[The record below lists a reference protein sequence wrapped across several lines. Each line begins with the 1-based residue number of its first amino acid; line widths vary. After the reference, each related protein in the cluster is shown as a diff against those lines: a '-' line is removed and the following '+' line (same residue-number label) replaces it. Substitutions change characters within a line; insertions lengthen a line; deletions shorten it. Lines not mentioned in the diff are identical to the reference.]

1 MRNRM
6 LKKICSTTCAFLFLI
21 FTGCTAEGTIPATN
35 ENVINES
42 TENNTSIGPTTADDS
57 LVSENEVETTAT
69 ENTESMFPKIKFAN
83 EFNILENENVEQVEV
98 TKLTEIYDIL
108 DNNGFVD
115 IDPFLNTK
123 KDTVHIGTVDDIIV
137 GQFEV
142 DSDNIV
148 WNFRAEKAEKLE
160 NRTNLVIPEDAEK
173 CDWSVDNYQIDNY
186 NWFVGE
192 NSKGLIGIEL
202 DIAFCPETK
211 NLYTFYTKTVWE
223 DNGEGYFENP
233 SLRGPVT
240 ILMQAEYRSYIRQM
254 GRYHTL
260 DVVRVD

>member
-1 MRNRM
+1 MRNSM
-6 LKKICSTTCAFLFLI
+6 LKKICSTTCAFLLI
-21 FTGCTAEGTIPATN
+21 ICTGCTAERTIPATN
-35 ENVINES
+35 ETGINES
-42 TENNTSIGPTTADDS
+42 ADNNSSGSPTIIDDS
-57 LVSENEVETTAT
+57 LVSENEVETTTT
-69 ENTESMFPKIKFAN
+69 ENTESTFPKIKFAN
-83 EFNILENENVEQVEV
+83 EFNILKNENVEQVKV
-98 TKLTEIYDIL
+98 TQLTDIYDIL

-142 DSDNIV
+142 DLDNIV

-160 NRTNLVIPEDAEK
+160 NRTSLVIPEDAAK
-173 CDWSVDNYQIDNY
+173 CDWSVDNYQIENY

-192 NSKGLIGIEL
+192 NAKGLIGIEL

-223 DNGEGYFENP
+223 DDGEGNFENP
-233 SLRGPVT
+233 SLRGPNT
-240 ILMQAEYRSYIRQM
+240 ILMNEEYRSYIRQM

>member
-1 MRNRM
+1 MKKRELAAAVIVVTVMSSM
-6 LKKICSTTCAFLFLI
+6 L
-21 FTGCTAEGTIPATN
+21 TGCGNPKDVTPEVP
-35 ENVINES
+35 
-42 TENNTSIGPTTADDS
+42 TEVTTSETTMPT
-57 LVSENEVETTAT
+57 ETTAT
-69 ENTESMFPKIKFAN
+69 ETTEPTIPKIKFAN
-83 EFNILENENVEQVEV
+83 EFDILKNENVEQVKV
-98 TKLTEIYDIL
+98 AKLTEIYDIL

-123 KDTVHIGTVDDIIV
+123 KETVHIGTVDGIIV

-142 DSDNIV
+142 DMDDIV

-160 NRTNLVIPEDAEK
+160 NRTNLVIPEDADK
-173 CDWSVDNYQIDNY
+173 LDWSVDNYQIDNY

-192 NSKGLIGIEL
+192 NSKGLIAVEL

-211 NLYTFYTKTVWE
+211 NLYTFYTKAIWE
-223 DNGEGYFENP
+223 NNGEDYFENP
-233 SLRGPVT
+233 SVRLPTT
-240 ILMQAEYRSYIRQM
+240 ILMSPEYKSYIKER

>member
-1 MRNRM
+1 MKNRELMAAVILVAVMSSM
-6 LKKICSTTCAFLFLI
+6 L
-21 FTGCTAEGTIPATN
+21 TGCGNTQDIAAE
-35 ENVINES
+35 VS
-42 TENNTSIGPTTADDS
+42 TEVTTPETTMPTET
-57 LVSENEVETTAT
+57 TTAT
-69 ENTESMFPKIKFAN
+69 ENTEPTIPKIKFAN
-83 EFNILENENVEQVEV
+83 EFDILNNENVEQVKV
-98 TKLTEIYDIL
+98 AKLTEIYDIL
-108 DNNGFVD
+108 DNNGFTD

-123 KDTVHIGTVDDIIV
+123 KETVHIGMVDGIIV

-142 DSDNIV
+142 DLDNIV

-160 NRTNLVIPEDAEK
+160 NRTSLVIPEDAAK
-173 CDWSVDNYQIDNY
+173 CDWSVDNYQIENY

-192 NSKGLIGIEL
+192 NARGLIGIEL

-223 DNGEGYFENP
+223 DDGEGNFKNP
-233 SLRGPVT
+233 SLRGPNT
-240 ILMQAEYRSYIRQM
+240 ILMNEEYRSYIRQM